1 MSAFGQYIPSEN
13 EDILHRRFNIYC
25 NCLRRYTASANE
37 VYLHF
42 QRSRIGKLWTFILF
56 FPHGNGFDTGAW
68 FKYNCKDCKCKFS
81 PTSRHD
87 ATISSTKRIYMH
99 KPFQLSA
106 DMKEYIAAHSGT
118 LA

>member
-42 QRSRIGKLWTFILF
+42 QRSRINVAGL
-56 FPHGNGFDTGAW
+56 A
-68 FKYNCKDCKCKFS
+68 NCGHSFYFS
-81 PTSRHD
+81 HTAMDLIQVPG
-87 ATISSTKRIYMH
+87 SSIIVRIVSVS
-99 KPFQLSA
+99 FRQL
-106 DMKEYIAAHSGT
+106 
-118 LA
+118 LALTQL